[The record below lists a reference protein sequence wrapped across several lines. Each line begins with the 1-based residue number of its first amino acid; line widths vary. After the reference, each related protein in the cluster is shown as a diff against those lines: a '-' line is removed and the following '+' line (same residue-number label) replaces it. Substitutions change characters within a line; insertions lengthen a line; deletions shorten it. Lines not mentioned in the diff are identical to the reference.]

1 MIFSS
6 VMHFIK
12 AIYDFGLY
20 DMCLLPRGA
29 VRTIERESFAR
40 LFPPHL
46 TYLRGSGCWSPLV
59 ARRNCSAQLSVYTGR
74 CVRPPVIFCGE
85 NLTQ

>member
-46 TYLRGSGCWSPLV
+46 TYLTGSGCWSLV
-59 ARRNCSAQLSVYTGR
+59 GTAVHSCQYTAVAASGRR
-74 CVRPPVIFCGE
+74 
-85 NLTQ
+85 

>member
-59 ARRNCSAQLSVYTGR
+59 AGRWSALQCTAVSIHRSLRQAAGDILR
-74 CVRPPVIFCGE
+74 
-85 NLTQ
+85 